1 MQQAIDITE
10 SDIEYAEK
18 ILLAEGQNFDD
29 ERRAFIK
36 NLEVI
41 DLQAV
46 PGSGKTTALLA
57 KLLILECKLPFTN
70 NSGILVL
77 SHTNVAID
85 EIKHKIKP
93 YCPKL
98 FSYPNFIG
106 TIQSF
111 VDEFLAIPYYTTICK
126 KKPVRIDNEL
136 YQEKVAK
143 ILELFYY
150 YKFGLSKND
159 LKKILH
165 IKNSNPNIFYDVR
178 LDIKDSNPIL
188 VNRLNGEKFS
198 VKKPIGKTK
207 PQNYQD
213 YTNQEKEKLYQWFF
227 SFKKNILKEG
237 ILHFDDAYFLAKAY
251 LFHFPKIK
259 EIIQQRFSYVFVD
272 EMQDMEIHQYDL
284 LEKLFYDDGN
294 STSIFQRIGDKN
306 QAIFNNIES
315 SEVNWIDR
323 KNNLTL
329 TNSHRLSS
337 KIANVVKSFALNNPN
352 NFDIIGLNKCD
363 IKPHIILFDDTSKE
377 KVIPK
382 FTELVKEFK
391 EEGRLIDFGKYPIKA
406 ICWNAKWKSE
416 TELRITNYFPTYKKD
431 NTKSKQDYDTLKSY
445 LLFYDRNSKTLK
457 SIKNNIINAFLKV
470 LRFEDIFDDNKRCF
484 TKYILFKTLKE
495 KYFDKYQEFNLKLY
509 HWSMFILKG
518 KLDEAYDEIKSYMN
532 DFIKIFDKTKNLT
545 ISSSL
550 FNQESQTLQVP
561 DNTEELKEN
570 NLYTEGDI
578 NIEVATV
585 HSVKGQTHCATLY
598 LESFYYS
605 DGGKSYESQRLADA
619 FLGNSITNR
628 GIRIQQSLKMTYVGF
643 SRPTNLLC
651 VAIHKDRFTQCLS
664 QINTEIWEI
673 KEID

>member
-10 SDIEYAEK
+10 SDIEYAKK

-29 ERRAFIK
+29 KRRAFIK

-57 KLLILECKLPFTN
+57 KLLILERKLPFAD

-77 SHTNVAID
+77 SHTNTAID
-85 EIKHKIKP
+85 EIKHKIKL

-98 FSYPNFIG
+98 FRYPNFIG

-126 KKPVRIDNEL
+126 KKPVRIDNEI
-136 YQEKVAK
+136 YEERVNH
-143 ILELFYY
+143 ILQNRWLPKYN
-150 YKFGLSKND
+150 LSLDD
-159 LKKILH
+159 LKKIQN
-165 IKNSNPNIFYDVR
+165 IKMANQDLFKNIR
-178 LDIKDSNPIL
+178 LDTNDVGEIILIKE
-188 VNRLNGEKFS
+188 LNDKEKLN
-198 VKKPIGKTK
+198 VKKPRGA
-207 PQNYQD
+207 D
-213 YTNQEKEKLYQWFF
+213 YSNEEKEKLYKWFL
-227 SFKKNILKEG
+227 SFKKNILKQG

-259 EIIQQRFSYVFVD
+259 EIIQKRFSYVFVD
-272 EMQDMEIHQYDL
+272 EMQDMETHQYDL

-315 SEVNWIDR
+315 NEVNWIDR
-323 KNNLTL
+323 GNNLVL

-352 NFDIIGLNKCD
+352 NFDIIGLNECD
-363 IKPHIILFDDTSKE
+363 IKPHIILFDDASKE
-377 KVIPK
+377 RVIPK
-382 FTELVKEFK
+382 FAELVKGFK
-391 EEGRLIDFGKYPIKA
+391 EEGRLIDYGKYPIKA
-406 ICWNAKWKSE
+406 ICWNAKWKSV

-431 NTKSKQDYDTLKSY
+431 NTKSKQDYDTLKDY
-445 LLFYDRNSKTLK
+445 LLFYDRNSQTLK

-470 LRFEDIFDDNKRCF
+470 LRFEDIFDDNKRYF

-495 KYFDKYQEFNLKLY
+495 KYLEEYQKFNLKLY

-518 KLDEAYDEIKSYMN
+518 KLDEAYNEIKSYMN
-532 DFIKIFDKTKNLT
+532 DFIKIFDKTKTLT
-545 ISSSL
+545 ISSSF

-561 DNTEELKEN
+561 DNTEQLKDN

-598 LESFYYS
+598 LESFFYK
-605 DGGKSYESQRLADA
+605 DGTKSYESERLKEA
-619 FLGNSITNR
+619 FLGNVIQSPTKR
-628 GIRIQQSLKMTYVGF
+628 VQQSLKMVYVGF
-643 SRPTNLLC
+643 SRPVNLLC
-651 VAIHKDRFTQCLS
+651 VAIHKDRFTQYLS
-664 QINTEIWEI
+664 QINREIWEI

>member
-18 ILLAEGQNFDD
+18 KLFSEGQNFDD

-57 KLLILECKLPFTN
+57 KLLILERKLPFTN

-85 EIKHKIKP
+85 EIKHKIKQ

-111 VDEFLAIPYYTTICK
+111 VDEFLAIPYYTTIYK
-126 KKPVRIDNEL
+126 KKPVRIDNEI
-136 YQEKVAK
+136 YEERVNH
-143 ILELFYY
+143 ILQNRWLPKYN
-150 YKFGLSKND
+150 LSLDN
-159 LKKILH
+159 LKKIQN
-165 IKNSNPNIFYDVR
+165 IKMANQDLFKNIR
-178 LDIKDSNPIL
+178 LDTNDVGEIILIKE
-188 VNRLNGEKFS
+188 LNDKEKLN
-198 VKKPIGKTK
+198 VKKPKGA
-207 PQNYQD
+207 D
-213 YTNQEKEKLYQWFF
+213 YSNEEKEKLYKWFL
-227 SFKKNILKEG
+227 SFKKNILKQG

-259 EIIQQRFSYVFVD
+259 EIIQKRFSYVFVD
-272 EMQDMEIHQYDL
+272 EVQDMEIHQYDL

-294 STSIFQRIGDKN
+294 STSKFQRIGDKN

-323 KNNLTL
+323 GNNLVL

-352 NFDIIGLNKCD
+352 NFDIIGLNECD
-363 IKPHIILFDDTSKE
+363 IKPHIILFDDASKE
-377 KVIPK
+377 RVIPK
-382 FTELVKEFK
+382 FAELVKGFK
-391 EEGRLIDFGKYPIKA
+391 EEGRLIDYGKYPIKA
-406 ICWNAKWKSE
+406 ICWNAKWKSV

-431 NTKSKQDYDTLKSY
+431 NTKSKQDYDTLKDY
-445 LLFYDRNSKTLK
+445 LLFYDRNSQTLK

-470 LRFEDIFDDNKRCF
+470 LRFEDIFDDNKRYF

-495 KYFDKYQEFNLKLY
+495 KYLEEYQKFNLKLY

-518 KLDEAYDEIKSYMN
+518 KLDEAYNEIKSYMN
-532 DFIKIFDKTKNLT
+532 DFIKIFDETKNLA
-545 ISSSL
+545 ISLSFL
-550 FNQESQTLQVP
+550 NQESQTLQVP
-561 DNTEELKEN
+561 DNTEQLKDN

-605 DGGKSYESQRLADA
+605 DGGKSYESERLADA

-628 GIRIQQSLKMTYVGF
+628 RIRIKQSLKMTYVGF

-651 VAIHKDRFTQCLS
+651 IAIHKDRFDRYLS
-664 QINTEIWEI
+664 EINKDIWEI
-673 KEID
+673 KEIT

>member
-1 MQQAIDITE
+1 MHQAIDITE
-10 SDIEYAEK
+10 NDIEYAEK
-18 ILLAEGQNFDD
+18 ILLAEGQHFDD
-29 ERRAFIK
+29 ERRAFIE

-57 KLLILECKLPFTN
+57 KLLILERKLPFVD

-85 EIKHKIKP
+85 EIKHKIELF
-93 YCPKL
+93 CPKL
-98 FSYPNFIG
+98 FRYPNFIG

-126 KKPVRIDNEL
+126 KKPVRIDNEI
-136 YQEKVAK
+136 YQERVTK
-143 ILELFYY
+143 ILEHPYNYRF
-150 YKFGLSKND
+150 KLSENYFA
-159 LKKILH
+159 KILH

-178 LDIKDSNPIL
+178 FDIKDSNSIL
-188 VNRLNGEKFS
+188 VNRLNGEEFS

-213 YTNQEKEKLYQWFF
+213 YTNEEKEKLYEWFL
-227 SFKKNILKEG
+227 SFKKNILKQG

-251 LFHFPKIK
+251 LFHSPKIK
-259 EIIQQRFSYVFVD
+259 EIIQKRFSYVFVD
-272 EMQDMEIHQYDL
+272 EMQDMETHQYDL

-315 SEVNWIDR
+315 NEVNWIDR
-323 KNNLTL
+323 RNNLVL

-352 NFDIIGLNKCD
+352 NFDIIGLNECD

-377 KVIPK
+377 KVISK
-382 FTELVKEFK
+382 FAELVKEFK
-391 EEGRLIDFGKYPIKA
+391 EEGRLIDYGKYPIKA
-406 ICWNAKWKSE
+406 ICWNAKWKSV

-431 NTKSKQDYDTLKSY
+431 NTKSKQDYDTLKDY

-470 LRFEDIFDDNKRCF
+470 LRFENILDDNERYF

-495 KYFDKYQEFNLKLY
+495 KCLEEYQKFNLKLY

-518 KLDEAYDEIKSYMN
+518 KLDEAYNEIKSYMN
-532 DFIKIFDKTKNLT
+532 DFIKIFDETKNLT

-550 FNQESQTLQVP
+550 FNQESQTQVP
-561 DNTEELKEN
+561 DNTEQLKDN

-585 HSVKGQTHCATLY
+585 HSVTGQTHCATLY
-598 LESFYYS
+598 LESFFYK
-605 DGGKSYESQRLADA
+605 DGTKSYESERLKNA
-619 FLGNSITNR
+619 FLGNAIQSPAKR
-628 GIRIQQSLKMTYVGF
+628 VQQSLKMVYVGF

-651 VAIHKDRFTQCLS
+651 VAIHKDRFTQYLS
-664 QINTEIWEI
+664 QINKDIWEI
-673 KEID
+673 VDCG

>member
-57 KLLILECKLPFTN
+57 KLLILERKLPFAD

-77 SHTNVAID
+77 SHTNTAID
-85 EIKHKIKP
+85 EIKHKIKL

-98 FSYPNFIG
+98 FRYPNFIG

-111 VDEFLAIPYYTTICK
+111 VDEFLAIPYYTTIFK

-136 YQEKVAK
+136 YQERVAK

-150 YKFGLSKND
+150 YNFGLSKND
-159 LKKILH
+159 FKKICH
-165 IKNSNPNIFYDVR
+165 IKKNNSDIFYNIR
-178 LDIKDSNPIL
+178 LDIKDNKPIL
-188 VNRLNGEKFS
+188 VNRLNGEEFS

-207 PQNYQD
+207 LQNYQD
-213 YTNQEKEKLYQWFF
+213 YTNEEKEKLYQWFL
-227 SFKKNILKEG
+227 SFKQNILKQG

-259 EIIQQRFSYVFVD
+259 EIIQKRFSYVFVD
-272 EMQDMEIHQYDL
+272 EMQDMETHQYDL
-284 LEKLFYDDGN
+284 LEKLFYDEGN

-315 SEVNWIDR
+315 NEVNWIDR
-323 KNNLTL
+323 GNNLVL

-352 NFDIIGLNKCD
+352 NFDIIGLNECD

-382 FTELVKEFK
+382 FAELVKEFK
-391 EEGRLIDFGKYPIKA
+391 EEGRLIDYGKYPIKA
-406 ICWNAKWKSE
+406 ICWNTKMENDIKI
-416 TELRITNYFPTYKKD
+416 RMGHYFPNFQKD
-431 NTKSKQDYDTLKSY
+431 IDKPKQDYTCLKDY
-445 LLFYDRNSKTLK
+445 LLYYDKGNKT
-457 SIKNNIINAFLKV
+457 IKQIQDNILNAFLKI
-470 LRFEDIFDDNKRCF
+470 LRLENILNEGRCF
-484 TKYILFKTLKE
+484 TKLQLLNYIKDQDFELFQSFRK
-495 KYFDKYQEFNLKLY
+495 QLY
-509 HWSMFILKG
+509 LWSMDIIKG
-518 KLDEAYDEIKSYMN
+518 KIDKVFEEVKIHMN
-532 DFIKIFDKTKNLT
+532 TFVNIFDKRNTLQK
-545 ISSSL
+545 SSDFL
-550 FNQESQTLQVP
+550 NQEDISLQVIE
-561 DNTEELKEN
+561 NTQNNIYLEE
-570 NLYTEGDI
+570 DF
-578 NIEVATV
+578 NIEIVTV

-598 LESFYYS
+598 LESFYYN

-619 FLGNSITNR
+619 FLGNYITNR

-651 VAIHKDRFTQCLS
+651 VAIHKDRFYQYLS
-664 QINTEIWEI
+664 KINKDIWEI
-673 KEID
+673 VDCG

>member
-1 MQQAIDITE
+1 MHQAIDITE
-10 SDIEYAEK
+10 NDIEYAEK
-18 ILLAEGQNFDD
+18 ILLAEGQHFDD
-29 ERRAFIK
+29 ERRAFIE

-57 KLLILECKLPFTN
+57 KLLILERKLPFVD

-85 EIKHKIKP
+85 EIKHKIELF
-93 YCPKL
+93 CPKL
-98 FSYPNFIG
+98 FRYPNFIG

-126 KKPVRIDNEL
+126 KKPVRIDNEI
-136 YQEKVAK
+136 YEERVNH
-143 ILELFYY
+143 ILQNRWLPKYN
-150 YKFGLSKND
+150 LSLDD
-159 LKKILH
+159 LKKIQN
-165 IKNSNPNIFYDVR
+165 IKMANQDLFKNIR
-178 LDIKDSNPIL
+178 LDTNDVEEIILIKE
-188 VNRLNGEKFS
+188 LNDKEKLN
-198 VKKPIGKTK
+198 VKKPKGA
-207 PQNYQD
+207 D
-213 YTNQEKEKLYQWFF
+213 YSNEEKEKLYEWYL
-227 SFKKNILKEG
+227 SFKKNILKQG

-259 EIIQQRFSYVFVD
+259 EIIQKRFSYVFVD
-272 EMQDMEIHQYDL
+272 EMQDMETHQYDL

-315 SEVNWIDR
+315 NEVNWIDR
-323 KNNLTL
+323 GNNLVL

-352 NFDIIGLNKCD
+352 NFDIIGLNECD
-363 IKPHIILFDDTSKE
+363 IKPHIILFDDASKE
-377 KVIPK
+377 RVIPK
-382 FTELVKEFK
+382 FAELVKGFK
-391 EEGRLIDFGKYPIKA
+391 EEGRLIDYGKYPIKA
-406 ICWNAKWKSE
+406 ICWNAKWKSV

-431 NTKSKQDYDTLKSY
+431 NTKSKQDYDTLKDY
-445 LLFYDRNSKTLK
+445 LLFYDRNSQTLK

-470 LRFEDIFDDNKRCF
+470 LRFEDIFDDNKRYF

-495 KYFDKYQEFNLKLY
+495 KYLEEYQKFNLKLY

-518 KLDEAYDEIKSYMN
+518 KLDEAYNEIKSYMN
-532 DFIKIFDKTKNLT
+532 DFIKIFDKTKTLT
-545 ISSSL
+545 ISSSF

-561 DNTEELKEN
+561 DNTEQLKDN
-570 NLYTEGDI
+570 NLYTKGDI

-605 DGGKSYESQRLADA
+605 DGGKSYESERLADA

-628 GIRIQQSLKMTYVGF
+628 RIRIKQSLKMTYVGF

-651 VAIHKDRFTQCLS
+651 IAIHKDRFDRYLS
-664 QINTEIWEI
+664 EINKDIWEI
-673 KEID
+673 KEIN

>member
-10 SDIEYAEK
+10 NDIEYAEK
-18 ILLAEGQNFDD
+18 KLWAEGQHFDD

-57 KLLILECKLPFTN
+57 KLLILERKLPFVD

-85 EIKHKIKP
+85 EIKHKIELF
-93 YCPKL
+93 CPKL
-98 FSYPNFIG
+98 FRYPNFIG

-126 KKPVRIDNEL
+126 KKPVRIDNEI
-136 YQEKVAK
+136 YEERVNH
-143 ILELFYY
+143 ILQNRWLPKYN
-150 YKFGLSKND
+150 LSLDD
-159 LKKILH
+159 LKKIQN
-165 IKNSNPNIFYDVR
+165 IKMANQDLFKNIR
-178 LDIKDSNPIL
+178 LDTNDVGEIILIKE
-188 VNRLNGEKFS
+188 LNDKEKLN
-198 VKKPIGKTK
+198 VKKPKGA
-207 PQNYQD
+207 D
-213 YTNQEKEKLYQWFF
+213 YSNEEKEKLYKWFL
-227 SFKKNILKEG
+227 SFKKNILKQG

-259 EIIQQRFSYVFVD
+259 EIIQKRFSYVFVD
-272 EMQDMEIHQYDL
+272 EMQDMETHQYDL

-315 SEVNWIDR
+315 NEVNWIDR
-323 KNNLTL
+323 GNNLVL

-352 NFDIIGLNKCD
+352 NFDIIGLNECD
-363 IKPHIILFDDTSKE
+363 IKPHIILFDDASKE
-377 KVIPK
+377 RVIPK
-382 FTELVKEFK
+382 FAELVKGFK
-391 EEGRLIDFGKYPIKA
+391 EEGRLIDYGKYPIKA

-470 LRFEDIFDDNKRCF
+470 LRFENILDDNERYF

-495 KYFDKYQEFNLKLY
+495 KYFDKYQEFNLRLY
-509 HWSMFILKG
+509 HWSMLILKG
-518 KLDEAYDEIKSYMN
+518 KLDEAYNEIKSYMN
-532 DFIKIFDKTKNLT
+532 DFIKIFDETKNLT

-561 DNTEELKEN
+561 DNIEELKEN

-578 NIEVATV
+578 NIEVVTV

-598 LESFYYS
+598 LESFYYN

>member
-10 SDIEYAEK
+10 SDIEYAKK

-57 KLLILECKLPFTN
+57 KLLILERKLPFAD

-77 SHTNVAID
+77 SHTNTAID
-85 EIKHKIKP
+85 EIKHKIKL

-98 FSYPNFIG
+98 FRYPNFIG

-126 KKPVRIDNEL
+126 KKPVRIDNEI
-136 YQEKVAK
+136 YEERVNH
-143 ILELFYY
+143 ILQNRWLPKYN
-150 YKFGLSKND
+150 LSLDD
-159 LKKILH
+159 LKKIQN
-165 IKNSNPNIFYDVR
+165 IKMANQDLFKNIR
-178 LDIKDSNPIL
+178 LDTNDVGEIILIKE
-188 VNRLNGEKFS
+188 LNDKEKLN
-198 VKKPIGKTK
+198 VKKPKGA
-207 PQNYQD
+207 D
-213 YTNQEKEKLYQWFF
+213 YSNEEQEKLYKWFF
-227 SFKKNILKEG
+227 SFKKNILKQG

-259 EIIQQRFSYVFVD
+259 EIIQKRFSYVFVD
-272 EMQDMEIHQYDL
+272 EMQDMETHQYDL

-315 SEVNWIDR
+315 NEVNWIDR
-323 KNNLTL
+323 GNNLVL

-352 NFDIIGLNKCD
+352 NFDIIGLNECD
-363 IKPHIILFDDTSKE
+363 IKPHIILFDDASKE
-377 KVIPK
+377 RVIPK
-382 FTELVKEFK
+382 FAELVKGFK
-391 EEGRLIDFGKYPIKA
+391 EEGRLIDYGKYPIKA
-406 ICWNAKWKSE
+406 ICWNAKWKSV

-431 NTKSKQDYDTLKSY
+431 NTKSKQDYDTLKDY
-445 LLFYDRNSKTLK
+445 LLFYDRNSQTLK

-470 LRFEDIFDDNKRCF
+470 LRFEDIFDDNKRYF

-495 KYFDKYQEFNLKLY
+495 KYLEEYQKFNLKLY

-518 KLDEAYDEIKSYMN
+518 KLDEAYNEIKSYMN
-532 DFIKIFDKTKNLT
+532 DFIKIFDKTKTLT
-545 ISSSL
+545 ISSSF

-561 DNTEELKEN
+561 DNTEQLKDN
-570 NLYTEGDI
+570 NLYKEGDI

-598 LESFYYS
+598 LESFFYK
-605 DGGKSYESQRLADA
+605 DGTKSYESERLKEA
-619 FLGNSITNR
+619 FLGNV
-628 GIRIQQSLKMTYVGF
+628 IQSPTKRVKQSLKMVYVGF
-643 SRPTNLLC
+643 SRPVNLLC
-651 VAIHKDRFTQCLS
+651 VAIHKDRFTQYLS
-664 QINTEIWEI
+664 QINREIWEI

>member
-10 SDIEYAEK
+10 SDIEYAKK

-57 KLLILECKLPFTN
+57 KLLILERKLPFAD

-77 SHTNVAID
+77 SHTNTAID
-85 EIKHKIKP
+85 EIKHKIKL

-98 FSYPNFIG
+98 FRYPNFIG

-126 KKPVRIDNEL
+126 KKPVRIDNEI
-136 YQEKVAK
+136 YEERVNH
-143 ILELFYY
+143 ILQNRWLPKYN
-150 YKFGLSKND
+150 LSLDD
-159 LKKILH
+159 LKKIQN
-165 IKNSNPNIFYDVR
+165 IKMANQDLFKNIR
-178 LDIKDSNPIL
+178 LDTNDVGEIILIKE
-188 VNRLNGEKFS
+188 LNDKEKLN
-198 VKKPIGKTK
+198 VKKPKGA
-207 PQNYQD
+207 D
-213 YTNQEKEKLYQWFF
+213 YSNEEKEKLYKWFL
-227 SFKKNILKEG
+227 SFKKNILKQG

-259 EIIQQRFSYVFVD
+259 EIIQKRFSYVFVD
-272 EMQDMEIHQYDL
+272 EMQDMETHQYDL

-315 SEVNWIDR
+315 NEVNWIDR
-323 KNNLTL
+323 GNNLVL

-352 NFDIIGLNKCD
+352 NFDIIGLNECD
-363 IKPHIILFDDTSKE
+363 IKPHIILFDDASKE
-377 KVIPK
+377 RVIPK
-382 FTELVKEFK
+382 FAELVKGFK
-391 EEGRLIDFGKYPIKA
+391 EEGRLIDYGKYPIKA
-406 ICWNAKWKSE
+406 ICWNAKWKSV

-431 NTKSKQDYDTLKSY
+431 NTKSKQDYDTLKDY
-445 LLFYDRNSKTLK
+445 LLFYDRNSQTLK

-470 LRFEDIFDDNKRCF
+470 LRFEDIFDDNKRYF

-495 KYFDKYQEFNLKLY
+495 KYLEEYQKFNLKLY

-518 KLDEAYDEIKSYMN
+518 KLDEAYNEIKSYMN
-532 DFIKIFDKTKNLT
+532 DFIKIFDKTKTLT
-545 ISSSL
+545 ISSSF

-561 DNTEELKEN
+561 DNTEQLKDN
-570 NLYTEGDI
+570 NLYKEGDI

-598 LESFYYS
+598 LESFFYK
-605 DGGKSYESQRLADA
+605 DGTKSYESERLKEA
-619 FLGNSITNR
+619 FLGNVIQSPTKR
-628 GIRIQQSLKMTYVGF
+628 VQQSLKMVYVGF
-643 SRPTNLLC
+643 SRPVNLLC
-651 VAIHKDRFTQCLS
+651 VAIHKDRFTQYLS
-664 QINTEIWEI
+664 QINREIWEI

>member
-18 ILLAEGQNFDD
+18 KLFSEGQNFDD

-57 KLLILECKLPFTN
+57 KLLILERKLPFTN

-85 EIKHKIKP
+85 EIKHKIKQ

-111 VDEFLAIPYYTTICK
+111 VDEFLAIPYYTTIYK
-126 KKPVRIDNEL
+126 KKPVRIDNEI
-136 YQEKVAK
+136 YEERVNH
-143 ILELFYY
+143 ILQNRWLPKYN
-150 YKFGLSKND
+150 LSLDD
-159 LKKILH
+159 LKKIQN
-165 IKNSNPNIFYDVR
+165 IKMANQDLFKNIRFDTNDVGEII
-178 LDIKDSNPIL
+178 LIKE
-188 VNRLNGEKFS
+188 LNDKEKLN
-198 VKKPIGKTK
+198 VKKPKGA
-207 PQNYQD
+207 D
-213 YTNQEKEKLYQWFF
+213 YSNEEKEKLYQWFF
-227 SFKKNILKEG
+227 SFKQNILEGG
-237 ILHFDDAYFLAKAY
+237 ILHFDDAYFLANRY
-251 LFHFPKIK
+251 LQKYPQIK
-259 EIIQQRFSYVFVD
+259 NIIQQRFSYIFVD
-272 EMQDMEIHQYDL
+272 EVQDMEIHQYDL

-294 STSIFQRIGDKN
+294 STSKFQRIGDKN

-323 KNNLTL
+323 GNNLVL

-352 NFDIIGLNKCD
+352 NFDIIGLNECD
-363 IKPHIILFDDTSKE
+363 IKPHIILFDDASKE
-377 KVIPK
+377 RVIPK
-382 FTELVKEFK
+382 FAELVKGFK
-391 EEGRLIDFGKYPIKA
+391 EEGRLIDYGKYPIKA
-406 ICWNAKWKSE
+406 ICWNAKWKSV

-431 NTKSKQDYDTLKSY
+431 NTKSKQDYDTLKDY
-445 LLFYDRNSKTLK
+445 LLFYDRNSQTLK

-470 LRFEDIFDDNKRCF
+470 LRFEDIFDDNKRYF

-495 KYFDKYQEFNLKLY
+495 KYLEEYQKFNLKLY

-518 KLDEAYDEIKSYMN
+518 KLDEAYNEIKSYMN
-532 DFIKIFDKTKNLT
+532 DFIKIFDETKNLA
-545 ISSSL
+545 ISLSFL
-550 FNQESQTLQVP
+550 NQESQTLQVP
-561 DNTEELKEN
+561 DNTEQLKDN

-605 DGGKSYESQRLADA
+605 DGGKSYESERLADA

-628 GIRIQQSLKMTYVGF
+628 RIRIKQSLKMTYVGF

-651 VAIHKDRFTQCLS
+651 IAIHKDRFDRYLS
-664 QINTEIWEI
+664 EINKDIWEI
-673 KEID
+673 KEIT

>member
-10 SDIEYAEK
+10 NDIEYAEK
-18 ILLAEGQNFDD
+18 KLWAEGQHFDD

-57 KLLILECKLPFTN
+57 KLLILERKLPFVD

-85 EIKHKIKP
+85 EIKHKIELF
-93 YCPKL
+93 CPKL
-98 FSYPNFIG
+98 FRYPNFIG

-111 VDEFLAIPYYTTICK
+111 VDEFLAIPYYTTIYK
-126 KKPVRIDNEL
+126 KKPVRIDNEI
-136 YQEKVAK
+136 YEERVNH
-143 ILELFYY
+143 ILQNRWLPKYN
-150 YKFGLSKND
+150 LSLDD
-159 LKKILH
+159 LKKIQN
-165 IKNSNPNIFYDVR
+165 IKMANQDLFKNIR
-178 LDIKDSNPIL
+178 LDTNDVGEIILIKE
-188 VNRLNGEKFS
+188 LNDKEKLN
-198 VKKPIGKTK
+198 VKKPKGA
-207 PQNYQD
+207 D
-213 YTNQEKEKLYQWFF
+213 YSNEEKEKLYEWFL
-227 SFKKNILKEG
+227 SFKKNILKQG

-259 EIIQQRFSYVFVD
+259 EIIQKRFSYVFVD
-272 EMQDMEIHQYDL
+272 EMQDMETHQYDL

-315 SEVNWIDR
+315 NEVNWIDR
-323 KNNLTL
+323 GNNLVL

-352 NFDIIGLNKCD
+352 NFDIIGLNECD
-363 IKPHIILFDDTSKE
+363 IKPHIILFDDASKE
-377 KVIPK
+377 RVIPK
-382 FTELVKEFK
+382 FAELVKGFK
-391 EEGRLIDFGKYPIKA
+391 EEGRLIDYGKYPIKA
-406 ICWNAKWKSE
+406 ICWNAKWKSV

-431 NTKSKQDYDTLKSY
+431 NTKSKQDYDTLKDY
-445 LLFYDRNSKTLK
+445 LLFYDRNSQTLK

-470 LRFEDIFDDNKRCF
+470 LRFEDIFDDNKRYF

-495 KYFDKYQEFNLKLY
+495 KYLEEYQKFNLKLY

-518 KLDEAYDEIKSYMN
+518 KLDEAYNEIKSYMN
-532 DFIKIFDKTKNLT
+532 DFIKIFDKTKTLT
-545 ISSSL
+545 ISSSF

-561 DNTEELKEN
+561 DNTEQLKDN

-598 LESFYYS
+598 LESFFYK
-605 DGGKSYESQRLADA
+605 DGTKSYESERLKEA
-619 FLGNSITNR
+619 FLGNVIQSPTKR
-628 GIRIQQSLKMTYVGF
+628 VQQSLKMVYVGF
-643 SRPTNLLC
+643 SRPVNLLC
-651 VAIHKDRFTQCLS
+651 VAIHKDRFTQYLS
-664 QINTEIWEI
+664 QINREIWEI

>member
-10 SDIEYAEK
+10 NDIEYAEK
-18 ILLAEGQNFDD
+18 ILLAEGQHFDD
-29 ERRAFIK
+29 ERRAFIE

-57 KLLILECKLPFTN
+57 KLLILERKLPFVD

-85 EIKHKIKP
+85 EIKHKIEL

-98 FSYPNFIG
+98 FRYPNFIG

-126 KKPVRIDNEL
+126 KKPVRIDNEI
-136 YQEKVAK
+136 YEERVNH
-143 ILELFYY
+143 ILQNRWLPKYN
-150 YKFGLSKND
+150 LSLDD
-159 LKKILH
+159 LKKIQN
-165 IKNSNPNIFYDVR
+165 IKMANQDLFKNIR
-178 LDIKDSNPIL
+178 LDTNDVGEIILIKE
-188 VNRLNGEKFS
+188 LNDKEKLN
-198 VKKPIGKTK
+198 VKKPKGA
-207 PQNYQD
+207 D
-213 YTNQEKEKLYQWFF
+213 YSNEEKEKLYKWFL
-227 SFKKNILKEG
+227 SFKKNILKQG

-259 EIIQQRFSYVFVD
+259 EIIQKRFSYVFVD

-284 LEKLFYDDGN
+284 LEKLFYNEGN

-315 SEVNWIDR
+315 NEVNWIDR
-323 KNNLTL
+323 GNNLVL

-352 NFDIIGLNKCD
+352 NFDIIGLNECD

-382 FTELVKEFK
+382 FMELVKEFK
-391 EEGRLIDFGKYPIKA
+391 EEGRLIDYGKYPIKA

-470 LRFEDIFDDNKRCF
+470 LRFENILDDNERYF

-509 HWSMFILKG
+509 HWSMLILKG
-518 KLDEAYDEIKSYMN
+518 KLDEAYNEIKSYMN
-532 DFIKIFDKTKNLT
+532 DFIKIFDETKNLT

-550 FNQESQTLQVP
+550 FNQESQTQVP
-561 DNTEELKEN
+561 DNTEQLKDN

-598 LESFYYS
+598 LESFYYN

-628 GIRIQQSLKMTYVGF
+628 GIRIKQSLKMTYVGF

-664 QINTEIWEI
+664 QINREIWEI
-673 KEID
+673 KKID

>member
-10 SDIEYAEK
+10 NDIEYAEK
-18 ILLAEGQNFDD
+18 KLWAEGQHFDD

-57 KLLILECKLPFTN
+57 KLLILERKLPFVD

-85 EIKHKIKP
+85 EIKHKIELF
-93 YCPKL
+93 CPKL
-98 FSYPNFIG
+98 FRYPNFIG

-111 VDEFLAIPYYTTICK
+111 VDEFLAIPYYTTIYK
-126 KKPVRIDNEL
+126 KKPVRIDNEI
-136 YQEKVAK
+136 YEERVNH
-143 ILELFYY
+143 ILQNRWLPKYN
-150 YKFGLSKND
+150 LSLDD
-159 LKKILH
+159 LKKIQN
-165 IKNSNPNIFYDVR
+165 IKMANQDLFKNIR
-178 LDIKDSNPIL
+178 LDTNDVGEIILIKE
-188 VNRLNGEKFS
+188 LNDKEKLN
-198 VKKPIGKTK
+198 VKKPKGA
-207 PQNYQD
+207 D
-213 YTNQEKEKLYQWFF
+213 YSNEEKEKLYEWFL
-227 SFKKNILKEG
+227 SFKKNILKQG

-259 EIIQQRFSYVFVD
+259 EIIQKRFSYVFVD
-272 EMQDMEIHQYDL
+272 EMQDMETHQYDL

-315 SEVNWIDR
+315 NEVNWIDR
-323 KNNLTL
+323 ENNLTL

-337 KIANVVKSFALNNPN
+337 KIANVVKSFAINNPN

-377 KVIPK
+377 RVISK
-382 FTELVKEFK
+382 FAELVKGFK
-391 EEGRLIDFGKYPIKA
+391 EEDRLIDYGKYPIKA

-470 LRFEDIFDDNKRCF
+470 LRFENILDDNERYF

-495 KYFDKYQEFNLKLY
+495 KYFDKYQEFNLRLY
-509 HWSMFILKG
+509 HWSMLILKG
-518 KLDEAYDEIKSYMN
+518 KLDEAYNEIKSYMN
-532 DFIKIFDKTKNLT
+532 DFIKIFDETKNLT

-550 FNQESQTLQVP
+550 FNQESQTQVP
-561 DNTEELKEN
+561 DNTEQLKDN

-598 LESFYYS
+598 LESFYYN

>member
-10 SDIEYAEK
+10 NDIEYAQK
-18 ILLAEGQNFDD
+18 ILLAERQQFDD
-29 ERRAFIK
+29 ERTTFIK

-57 KLLILECKLPFTN
+57 KLLILERKLPFAD

-77 SHTNVAID
+77 SHTNIAID
-85 EIKHKIKP
+85 EIKHKIKL

-98 FSYPNFIG
+98 FRYPNFIG

-126 KKPVRIDNEL
+126 KKPVRIDNEI
-136 YQEKVAK
+136 YEERVNH
-143 ILELFYY
+143 ILQNRWLPKYN
-150 YKFGLSKND
+150 LSLDD
-159 LKKILH
+159 LKKIQN
-165 IKNSNPNIFYDVR
+165 IKMANQDLFKNIR
-178 LDIKDSNPIL
+178 LDTNDVGEIILIKE
-188 VNRLNGEKFS
+188 LNDKEKLN
-198 VKKPIGKTK
+198 VKKPKGA
-207 PQNYQD
+207 D
-213 YTNQEKEKLYQWFF
+213 YSNEEKEKLYEWFL
-227 SFKKNILKEG
+227 SFKKNILKQG

-259 EIIQQRFSYVFVD
+259 EIIQKRFSYVFVD
-272 EMQDMEIHQYDL
+272 EMQDMETHQYDL

-315 SEVNWIDR
+315 NEVNWIDR
-323 KNNLTL
+323 RNNLVL

-352 NFDIIGLNKCD
+352 NFDIIGLNGCD
-363 IKPHIILFDDTSKE
+363 IKPHIILFDDASKE
-377 KVIPK
+377 RVIPK
-382 FTELVKEFK
+382 FAELVKGFK
-391 EEGRLIDFGKYPIKA
+391 EEGRLIDHGKYPIKA
-406 ICWNAKWKSE
+406 ICWNAQWKSE

-431 NTKSKQDYDTLKSY
+431 NTKSKQDYDTLKDY
-445 LLFYDRNSKTLK
+445 LLFYDRNSQTLK

-470 LRFEDIFDDNKRCF
+470 LRFEDIFDDNKRYF

-509 HWSMFILKG
+509 HWSMLILKG

-532 DFIKIFDKTKNLT
+532 DFIKIFDETKNLT

-550 FNQESQTLQVP
+550 FNQESQTQVP
-561 DNTEELKEN
+561 DNTEQLKDN

-598 LESFYYS
+598 LESFFYK
-605 DGGKSYESQRLADA
+605 DGTKSYESERLKNA
-619 FLGNSITNR
+619 FLGNAIQSPAKR
-628 GIRIQQSLKMTYVGF
+628 VQQSLKMVYVGF

-651 VAIHKDRFTQCLS
+651 VAIHKDRFTQYLS
-664 QINTEIWEI
+664 QINKDIWEI
-673 KEID
+673 VDCG

>member
-57 KLLILECKLPFTN
+57 KLLILERKLPFTN

-111 VDEFLAIPYYTTICK
+111 VDEFLAIPYYTTIYK
-126 KKPVRIDNEL
+126 KKPVRIDNEI
-136 YQEKVAK
+136 YEERVNH
-143 ILELFYY
+143 ILQNRWLPKYN
-150 YKFGLSKND
+150 LSLDD
-159 LKKILH
+159 LKKIQN
-165 IKNSNPNIFYDVR
+165 IKMANQDLFKNIRFDTNDVGEII
-178 LDIKDSNPIL
+178 LIKE
-188 VNRLNGEKFS
+188 LNDKEKLN
-198 VKKPIGKTK
+198 VKKPKGA
-207 PQNYQD
+207 D
-213 YTNQEKEKLYQWFF
+213 YSNEEKEKLYQWFF
-227 SFKKNILKEG
+227 SFKQNILEGG
-237 ILHFDDAYFLAKAY
+237 ILHFDDAYFLANRY
-251 LFHFPKIK
+251 LQKYPQIK
-259 EIIQQRFSYVFVD
+259 NIIQQRFSYIFVD
-272 EMQDMEIHQYDL
+272 EVQDMEIHQYDL

-294 STSIFQRIGDKN
+294 STSKFQRIGDKN

-323 KNNLTL
+323 GNNLVL

-352 NFDIIGLNKCD
+352 NFDIIGLNECD
-363 IKPHIILFDDTSKE
+363 IKPHIILFDDASKE
-377 KVIPK
+377 RVIPK
-382 FTELVKEFK
+382 FAELVKGFK
-391 EEGRLIDFGKYPIKA
+391 EEGRLIDYGKYPIKA
-406 ICWNAKWKSE
+406 ICWNAKWKSV

-431 NTKSKQDYDTLKSY
+431 NTKSKQDYDTLKDY
-445 LLFYDRNSKTLK
+445 LLFYDRNSQTLK

-470 LRFEDIFDDNKRCF
+470 LRFEDIFDDNKRYF

-495 KYFDKYQEFNLKLY
+495 KYLEEYQKFNLKLY

-518 KLDEAYDEIKSYMN
+518 KLDEAYNEIKSYMN
-532 DFIKIFDKTKNLT
+532 DFIKIFDETKNLA
-545 ISSSL
+545 ISLSFL
-550 FNQESQTLQVP
+550 NQESQTLQVP
-561 DNTEELKEN
+561 DNTEQLKDN

-605 DGGKSYESQRLADA
+605 DGGKSYESERLADA

-628 GIRIQQSLKMTYVGF
+628 RIRIKQSLKMTYVGF

-651 VAIHKDRFTQCLS
+651 IAIHKDRFDRYLS
-664 QINTEIWEI
+664 EINKDIWEI
-673 KEID
+673 KEIT

>member
-1 MQQAIDITE
+1 MQQVIDITE

-57 KLLILECKLPFTN
+57 KLLILERKLPFAN

-126 KKPVRIDNEL
+126 KKPVRIDNEIYEERVNHIL
-136 YQEKVAK
+136 QNRWLPKYNLSLDDLRK
-143 ILELFYY
+143 IQNIKMANQDLF
-150 YKFGLSKND
+150 KS
-159 LKKILH
+159 I
-165 IKNSNPNIFYDVR
+165 R
-178 LDIKDSNPIL
+178 LDTNDVGKIILIKE
-188 VNRLNGEKFS
+188 LNDKEKLN
-198 VKKPIGKTK
+198 VKKPKGA
-207 PQNYQD
+207 D
-213 YTNQEKEKLYQWFF
+213 YSNEEKEKLYEWFL
-227 SFKKNILKEG
+227 SFKKNILKQG

-259 EIIQQRFSYVFVD
+259 EIIQKRFSYVFVD
-272 EMQDMEIHQYDL
+272 EMQDMETHQYDL

-315 SEVNWIDR
+315 KEVNWIDR
-323 KNNLTL
+323 ENNLTL

-391 EEGRLIDFGKYPIKA
+391 EEGRLIDYGKYPIKA

-509 HWSMFILKG
+509 HWSMLILKG

-561 DNTEELKEN
+561 DNIEQLEDY

-578 NIEVATV
+578 NIEIATV

-598 LESFYYS
+598 LESYF
-605 DGGKSYESQRLADA
+605 DKSYESKRLKEV
-619 FLGNSITNR
+619 FLGNA
-628 GIRIQQSLKMTYVGF
+628 IQSPTERVKQSLKMVYVGF

-651 VAIHKDRFTQCLS
+651 VAIHKDRFYQYLS
-664 QINTEIWEI
+664 KINKDIWEI
-673 KEID
+673 VDCG

>member
-10 SDIEYAEK
+10 NDIEYAEK
-18 ILLAEGQNFDD
+18 ILLADGQNFDD
-29 ERRAFIK
+29 ERRTFIK

-57 KLLILECKLPFTN
+57 KLLILERKLPFVD

-85 EIKHKIKP
+85 EIRHKIELF
-93 YCPKL
+93 CPKL
-98 FSYPNFIG
+98 FRYPNFIG

-126 KKPVRIDNEL
+126 KKPVRIDNEI
-136 YQEKVAK
+136 YEERVNH
-143 ILELFYY
+143 ILQNRRLPKYN
-150 YKFGLSKND
+150 LLPDD
-159 LKKILH
+159 LKKIQN
-165 IKNSNPNIFYDVR
+165 IKMANQDLFKNIR
-178 LDIKDSNPIL
+178 LDTNDVGEIILIKE
-188 VNRLNGEKFS
+188 LNDKEKLN
-198 VKKPIGKTK
+198 VKKTK
-207 PQNYQD
+207 GED
-213 YTNQEKEKLYQWFF
+213 YSNEEKEKLYQWFF
-227 SFKKNILKEG
+227 SFKQNILKEG

-259 EIIQQRFSYVFVD
+259 EIIQKRFSYVFVD
-272 EMQDMEIHQYDL
+272 EMQDMETHQYYL
-284 LEKLFYDDGN
+284 LEKLFYDGGN

-315 SEVNWIDR
+315 AVNWIDR
-323 KNNLTL
+323 GNNLTL

-337 KIANVVKSFALNNPN
+337 KIADIVKSFALNNSN
-352 NFDIIGLNKCD
+352 DFDIIGLNECD
-363 IKPHIILFDDTSKE
+363 IKPHIILFNDASKE
-377 KVIPK
+377 RVIPK
-382 FTELVKEFK
+382 FAELVKGFK
-391 EEGRLIDFGKYPIKA
+391 EEGRLIDYGKYPIKV
-406 ICWNAKWKSE
+406 ICWNAKWKSV

-431 NTKSKQDYDTLKSY
+431 NIKSKQDYDTLKDY
-445 LLFYDRNSKTLK
+445 LLFYDRNSQTLK

-470 LRFEDIFDDNKRCF
+470 LRFEDIFDDNKRYF

-495 KYFDKYQEFNLKLY
+495 KYLEEYQKFNLKLY

-518 KLDEAYDEIKSYMN
+518 KLDEAYNEIKSYMN
-532 DFIKIFDKTKNLT
+532 DFIKIFDKTKTLT
-545 ISSSL
+545 ISSSF

-561 DNTEELKEN
+561 DNTEQLKDN
-570 NLYTEGDI
+570 NLYIEGDI

-598 LESFYYS
+598 LESFYYN

-619 FLGNSITNR
+619 FLGNYITNR

-664 QINTEIWEI
+664 QINKDIWEI
-673 KEID
+673 VDCG

>member
-10 SDIEYAEK
+10 NDIEYAEK
-18 ILLAEGQNFDD
+18 ILLADGQNFDD
-29 ERRAFIK
+29 ERRTFIK

-57 KLLILECKLPFTN
+57 KLLILERKLPFVD

-85 EIKHKIKP
+85 EIRHKIELF
-93 YCPKL
+93 CPKL
-98 FSYPNFIG
+98 FRYPNFIG

-126 KKPVRIDNEL
+126 KKPVRIDNEI
-136 YQEKVAK
+136 YEERVNH
-143 ILELFYY
+143 ILQNRRLPKYN
-150 YKFGLSKND
+150 LLPDD
-159 LKKILH
+159 LKKIQN
-165 IKNSNPNIFYDVR
+165 IKMANQDLFKNIR
-178 LDIKDSNPIL
+178 LDTNDVGEIILIKE
-188 VNRLNGEKFS
+188 LNDKEKLN
-198 VKKPIGKTK
+198 VKKPKGE
-207 PQNYQD
+207 D
-213 YTNQEKEKLYQWFF
+213 YSNEEKEKLYQWFF
-227 SFKKNILKEG
+227 SFKQNILKEG

-259 EIIQQRFSYVFVD
+259 EIIQKRFSYVFVD
-272 EMQDMEIHQYDL
+272 EMQDMETHQYYL
-284 LEKLFYDDGN
+284 LEKLFYDGGN

-315 SEVNWIDR
+315 AVNWIDR
-323 KNNLTL
+323 GNNLTL

-337 KIANVVKSFALNNPN
+337 KIADIVKSFALNNSN
-352 NFDIIGLNKCD
+352 DFDIIGLNECD
-363 IKPHIILFDDTSKE
+363 IKPHIILFNDASKE
-377 KVIPK
+377 RVIPK
-382 FTELVKEFK
+382 FAELVKGFK
-391 EEGRLIDFGKYPIKA
+391 EEGRLIDYGKYPIKV
-406 ICWNAKWKSE
+406 ICWNAKWKSV

-431 NTKSKQDYDTLKSY
+431 NIKSKQDYDTLKDY
-445 LLFYDRNSKTLK
+445 LLFYDRNSQTLK

-470 LRFEDIFDDNKRCF
+470 LRFEDIFDDNKRYF

-495 KYFDKYQEFNLKLY
+495 KYLEEYQKFNLKLY

-518 KLDEAYDEIKSYMN
+518 KLDEAYNEIKSYMN
-532 DFIKIFDKTKNLT
+532 DFIKIFDKTKTLT
-545 ISSSL
+545 ISSSF

-561 DNTEELKEN
+561 DNTEQLKDN
-570 NLYTEGDI
+570 NLYIEGDI

-598 LESFYYS
+598 LESFYYN

-619 FLGNSITNR
+619 FLGNYITNR

-664 QINTEIWEI
+664 QINKDIWEI
-673 KEID
+673 VDCG

>member
-1 MQQAIDITE
+1 MQQVIDITE

-57 KLLILECKLPFTN
+57 KLLILERKLPFAN

-111 VDEFLAIPYYTTICK
+111 VDEFLALPYYTTICK
-126 KKPVRIDNEL
+126 KKPVRIDNEIYEERVNHIL
-136 YQEKVAK
+136 QNRWLPKYNLSLDDLRK
-143 ILELFYY
+143 IQNIKMANQDLF
-150 YKFGLSKND
+150 KS
-159 LKKILH
+159 I
-165 IKNSNPNIFYDVR
+165 R
-178 LDIKDSNPIL
+178 LDTNDVGKIILIKE
-188 VNRLNGEKFS
+188 LNDKEKLN
-198 VKKPIGKTK
+198 VKKPKGA
-207 PQNYQD
+207 D
-213 YTNQEKEKLYQWFF
+213 YSNEEKEKLYEWFL
-227 SFKKNILKEG
+227 SFKKNILKQG

-259 EIIQQRFSYVFVD
+259 EIIQKRFSYVFVD
-272 EMQDMEIHQYDL
+272 EMQDMETHQYDL
-284 LEKLFYDDGN
+284 LEKLFYNDGN

-315 SEVNWIDR
+315 NEVNWIDR
-323 KNNLTL
+323 GNNLVL

-382 FTELVKEFK
+382 FVELVKEFK
-391 EEGRLIDFGKYPIKA
+391 EEDRLIDYGKYPIKA

-431 NTKSKQDYDTLKSY
+431 NTKSKQDYDTLKDY

-470 LRFEDIFDDNKRCF
+470 LRFENILDDNERYF

-509 HWSMFILKG
+509 HWSMLILKG

-532 DFIKIFDKTKNLT
+532 DFVNIFDKTKNLT

-561 DNTEELKEN
+561 DNTEQLKDN

-578 NIEVATV
+578 NIEVTTV

-598 LESFYYS
+598 LESFFYK
-605 DGGKSYESQRLADA
+605 DGTKSYESERLKNA
-619 FLGNSITNR
+619 FLGNAIQSPAKR
-628 GIRIQQSLKMTYVGF
+628 VQQSLKMVYVGF

-651 VAIHKDRFTQCLS
+651 VAIHKDRFTQYLS
-664 QINTEIWEI
+664 QINKDIWEI
-673 KEID
+673 VDCG

>member
-10 SDIEYAEK
+10 RDIEYAKK

-57 KLLILECKLPFTN
+57 KLLILERKLPFAD

-77 SHTNVAID
+77 SHTNTAID
-85 EIKHKIKP
+85 EIKHKIKL

-98 FSYPNFIG
+98 FRYPNFIG

-126 KKPVRIDNEL
+126 KKPVRIDNEI
-136 YQEKVAK
+136 YEERVNH
-143 ILELFYY
+143 ILQNRWLPKYN
-150 YKFGLSKND
+150 LSLDD
-159 LKKILH
+159 LKKIQN
-165 IKNSNPNIFYDVR
+165 IKMANQDLFKNIR
-178 LDIKDSNPIL
+178 LDTNDVGEIILIKE
-188 VNRLNGEKFS
+188 LNDKEKLN
-198 VKKPIGKTK
+198 VKKPKGA
-207 PQNYQD
+207 D
-213 YTNQEKEKLYQWFF
+213 YSNEEKEKLYKWFL
-227 SFKKNILKEG
+227 SFKKNILKQG

-259 EIIQQRFSYVFVD
+259 EIIQKRFSYVFVD
-272 EMQDMEIHQYDL
+272 EMQDMETHQYDL

-315 SEVNWIDR
+315 NEVNWIDR
-323 KNNLTL
+323 GNNLVL

-352 NFDIIGLNKCD
+352 NFDIIGLNECD
-363 IKPHIILFDDTSKE
+363 IKPHIILFDDASKE
-377 KVIPK
+377 RVIPK
-382 FTELVKEFK
+382 FAELVKGFK
-391 EEGRLIDFGKYPIKA
+391 EEGRLIDYGKYPIKA
-406 ICWNAKWKSE
+406 ICWNAKWKSV

-431 NTKSKQDYDTLKSY
+431 NTKSKQDYDTLKDY
-445 LLFYDRNSKTLK
+445 LLFYDRNSQTLK

-470 LRFEDIFDDNKRCF
+470 LRFEDIFDDNKRYF

-495 KYFDKYQEFNLKLY
+495 KYLEEYQKFNLKLY

-518 KLDEAYDEIKSYMN
+518 KLDEAYNEIKSYMN
-532 DFIKIFDKTKNLT
+532 DFIKIFDKTKTLT
-545 ISSSL
+545 ISSSF

-561 DNTEELKEN
+561 DNTEQLKDN
-570 NLYTEGDI
+570 NLYKEGDI

-598 LESFYYS
+598 LESFFYK
-605 DGGKSYESQRLADA
+605 DGTKSYESERLKEA
-619 FLGNSITNR
+619 FLGNVIQSPTKR
-628 GIRIQQSLKMTYVGF
+628 VQQSLKMVYVGF
-643 SRPTNLLC
+643 SRPVNLLC
-651 VAIHKDRFTQCLS
+651 VAIHKDRFTQYLS
-664 QINTEIWEI
+664 QINREIWEI

>member
-10 SDIEYAEK
+10 NDIEYAEK
-18 ILLAEGQNFDD
+18 KLWAEGQHFDD

-57 KLLILECKLPFTN
+57 KLLILERKLPFVD

-85 EIKHKIKP
+85 EIKHKIELF
-93 YCPKL
+93 CPKL
-98 FSYPNFIG
+98 FRYPNFIG

-111 VDEFLAIPYYTTICK
+111 VDEFLAIPYYTTIYK
-126 KKPVRIDNEL
+126 KKPVRIDNEI
-136 YQEKVAK
+136 YEERVNH
-143 ILELFYY
+143 ILQNRWLPKYN
-150 YKFGLSKND
+150 LSLDD
-159 LKKILH
+159 LKKIQN
-165 IKNSNPNIFYDVR
+165 IKMANQDLFKNIR
-178 LDIKDSNPIL
+178 LDTNDVGEIILIKE
-188 VNRLNGEKFS
+188 LNDKEKLN
-198 VKKPIGKTK
+198 VKKPKGA
-207 PQNYQD
+207 D
-213 YTNQEKEKLYQWFF
+213 YSNEEKEKLYEWFL
-227 SFKKNILKEG
+227 SFKKNILKQG

-251 LFHFPKIK
+251 LFYFPKIK
-259 EIIQQRFSYVFVD
+259 EIIQKRFSYVFVD
-272 EMQDMEIHQYDL
+272 EMQDMETHQYDL

-315 SEVNWIDR
+315 NEVNWIDR
-323 KNNLTL
+323 ENNLTL

-337 KIANVVKSFALNNPN
+337 KIANVVKSFAINNPN

-377 KVIPK
+377 RVISK
-382 FTELVKEFK
+382 FAELVKGFK
-391 EEGRLIDFGKYPIKA
+391 EEDRLIDYGKYPIKA

-470 LRFEDIFDDNKRCF
+470 LRFENILDDNERYF

-495 KYFDKYQEFNLKLY
+495 KYFDKYQEFNLRLY
-509 HWSMFILKG
+509 HWSMLILKG
-518 KLDEAYDEIKSYMN
+518 KLDEAYNEIKSYMN
-532 DFIKIFDKTKNLT
+532 DFIKIFDETKNLT

-561 DNTEELKEN
+561 DNIEELKEN

-578 NIEVATV
+578 NIEVVTV

-598 LESFYYS
+598 LESFYYN

>member
-1 MQQAIDITE
+1 MQKVIDITE

-57 KLLILECKLPFTN
+57 KLLILERKLPFAN

-85 EIKHKIKP
+85 EIRHKIELF
-93 YCPKL
+93 CPKL
-98 FSYPNFIG
+98 FRYPNFIG

-126 KKPVRIDNEL
+126 KKPVRIDNEI
-136 YQEKVAK
+136 YEERVNH
-143 ILELFYY
+143 ILQNRWLPKYN
-150 YKFGLSKND
+150 LSLDD
-159 LKKILH
+159 LKKIQN
-165 IKNSNPNIFYDVR
+165 IKMANQDLFKNIR
-178 LDIKDSNPIL
+178 LDTNDVGEIILIKE
-188 VNRLNGEKFS
+188 LNDKEKLN
-198 VKKPIGKTK
+198 VKKTK
-207 PQNYQD
+207 GED
-213 YTNQEKEKLYQWFF
+213 YSNEEKEKLYQWFF
-227 SFKKNILKEG
+227 SFKQNILKEG

-259 EIIQQRFSYVFVD
+259 EIIQKRFSYVFVD
-272 EMQDMEIHQYDL
+272 EMQDMETHQYYL
-284 LEKLFYDDGN
+284 LEKLFYDGGN

-315 SEVNWIDR
+315 AVNWIDR
-323 KNNLTL
+323 GNNLTL

-337 KIANVVKSFALNNPN
+337 KIADIVKSFALNNSN
-352 NFDIIGLNKCD
+352 DFDIIGLNECD
-363 IKPHIILFDDTSKE
+363 IKPHIILFNDASKE
-377 KVIPK
+377 RVIPK
-382 FTELVKEFK
+382 FAELVKGFK
-391 EEGRLIDFGKYPIKA
+391 EEGRLIDYGKYPIKA
-406 ICWNAKWKSE
+406 ICWNAKWKSV

-431 NTKSKQDYDTLKSY
+431 NTKSKQDYDTLKDY
-445 LLFYDRNSKTLK
+445 LLFYDRNSQTLK

-470 LRFEDIFDDNKRCF
+470 LRFEDIFDDNKRYF

-495 KYFDKYQEFNLKLY
+495 KYLEEYQKFNLKLY

-518 KLDEAYDEIKSYMN
+518 KLDEAYNEIKSYMN
-532 DFIKIFDKTKNLT
+532 DFIKIFDKTKTLT
-545 ISSSL
+545 ISSSF

-561 DNTEELKEN
+561 DNTEQLKDN

-598 LESFYYS
+598 LESFYYN

-619 FLGNSITNR
+619 FLGNYITNR

-664 QINTEIWEI
+664 QINKDIWEI
-673 KEID
+673 VDCG

>member
-10 SDIEYAEK
+10 NDIEYAEK
-18 ILLAEGQNFDD
+18 KLWAEGQHFDD

-46 PGSGKTTALLA
+46 PGSGKTTVLLA
-57 KLLILECKLPFTN
+57 KLLILERKLPFVD

-85 EIKHKIKP
+85 EIKHKIELF
-93 YCPKL
+93 CPKL
-98 FSYPNFIG
+98 FRYPNFIG

-111 VDEFLAIPYYTTICK
+111 VDEFLAIPYYTTIYK
-126 KKPVRIDNEL
+126 KKPVRIDNEI
-136 YQEKVAK
+136 YEERVNH
-143 ILELFYY
+143 ILQNRWLPKYN
-150 YKFGLSKND
+150 LSLDD
-159 LKKILH
+159 LKKIQN
-165 IKNSNPNIFYDVR
+165 IKMANQDLFKNIR
-178 LDIKDSNPIL
+178 LDTNDVGEIILIKE
-188 VNRLNGEKFS
+188 LNDKEKLN
-198 VKKPIGKTK
+198 VKKPKGA
-207 PQNYQD
+207 D
-213 YTNQEKEKLYQWFF
+213 YSNEEKEKLYEWFL
-227 SFKKNILKEG
+227 SFKKNILKQG

-259 EIIQQRFSYVFVD
+259 EIIQKRFSYVFVD
-272 EMQDMEIHQYDL
+272 EMQDMETHQYDL

-323 KNNLTL
+323 ENNLTL

-377 KVIPK
+377 RVISK
-382 FTELVKEFK
+382 FAELVKGFK
-391 EEGRLIDFGKYPIKA
+391 EEDRLIDYGKYPIKA

-470 LRFEDIFDDNKRCF
+470 LRFENILDDNERYF

-495 KYFDKYQEFNLKLY
+495 KYFDKYQEFNLRLY
-509 HWSMFILKG
+509 HWSMLILKG
-518 KLDEAYDEIKSYMN
+518 KLDEAYNEIKSYMN
-532 DFIKIFDKTKNLT
+532 DFIKIFDETKNLT

-561 DNTEELKEN
+561 DNIEELKEN

-578 NIEVATV
+578 NIEVVTV

-598 LESFYYS
+598 LESFYYN

>member
-1 MQQAIDITE
+1 MQQVIDITE

-57 KLLILECKLPFTN
+57 KLLILERKLPFAN

-126 KKPVRIDNEL
+126 KKPVRIDNEIYEERVNHIL
-136 YQEKVAK
+136 QNRWLPKYNLSLDDLRK
-143 ILELFYY
+143 IQNIKMANQDLF
-150 YKFGLSKND
+150 KS
-159 LKKILH
+159 I
-165 IKNSNPNIFYDVR
+165 R
-178 LDIKDSNPIL
+178 LDTNDVGKIILIKE
-188 VNRLNGEKFS
+188 LNDKEKLN
-198 VKKPIGKTK
+198 VKKPKGA
-207 PQNYQD
+207 D
-213 YTNQEKEKLYQWFF
+213 YSNEEKEKLYEWFL
-227 SFKKNILKEG
+227 SFKKNILKQG

-259 EIIQQRFSYVFVD
+259 EIIQKRFSYVFVD
-272 EMQDMEIHQYDL
+272 EMQDMETHQYDL
-284 LEKLFYDDGN
+284 LEKLFYNDGN

-315 SEVNWIDR
+315 NEVNWIDR
-323 KNNLTL
+323 GNNLVL

-382 FTELVKEFK
+382 FVELVKEFK
-391 EEGRLIDFGKYPIKA
+391 EEDRLIDYGKYPIKA

-431 NTKSKQDYDTLKSY
+431 NTKSKQDYDTLKDY

-470 LRFEDIFDDNKRCF
+470 LRFENILDDNERYF

-509 HWSMFILKG
+509 HWSMLILKG

-532 DFIKIFDKTKNLT
+532 DFVNIFDKTKNLT

-561 DNTEELKEN
+561 DNTEQLKDN

-578 NIEVATV
+578 NIEVTTV

-598 LESFYYS
+598 LESFFYK
-605 DGGKSYESQRLADA
+605 DGTKSYESERLKNA
-619 FLGNSITNR
+619 FLGNAIQSPAKR
-628 GIRIQQSLKMTYVGF
+628 VQQSLKMVYVGF

-651 VAIHKDRFTQCLS
+651 VAIHKDRFTQYLS
-664 QINTEIWEI
+664 QINKDIWEI
-673 KEID
+673 VDCG

>member
-18 ILLAEGQNFDD
+18 ILLTEGQHFDD
-29 ERRAFIK
+29 ERRSFIK

-57 KLLILECKLPFTN
+57 KLLILERKLPFVD

-85 EIKHKIKP
+85 EIKHKIELF
-93 YCPKL
+93 CPKL
-98 FSYPNFIG
+98 FRYPNFIG

-126 KKPVRIDNEL
+126 KKPVRIDNEI
-136 YQEKVAK
+136 YQERVTK
-143 ILELFYY
+143 ILEHPYNYRF
-150 YKFGLSKND
+150 KLSENYFA
-159 LKKILH
+159 KILH

-178 LDIKDSNPIL
+178 FDIKDSNSIL
-188 VNRLNGEKFS
+188 VNRLNGEEFS

-213 YTNQEKEKLYQWFF
+213 YTNEEKEKLYEWFL
-227 SFKKNILKEG
+227 SFKKNILKQG

-259 EIIQQRFSYVFVD
+259 EIIQKRFSYVFVD
-272 EMQDMEIHQYDL
+272 EMQDMETHQYDL

-315 SEVNWIDR
+315 NEVNWIDR
-323 KNNLTL
+323 RNNLVL

-352 NFDIIGLNKCD
+352 NFDIIGLNGCD
-363 IKPHIILFDDTSKE
+363 IKPHIILFDDASKE

-382 FTELVKEFK
+382 FAELVKGFK
-391 EEGRLIDFGKYPIKA
+391 EEGRLIDHGKYPIKA
-406 ICWNAKWKSE
+406 ICW
-416 TELRITNYFPTYKKD
+416 KD
-431 NTKSKQDYDTLKSY
+431 Y
-445 LLFYDRNSKTLK
+445 LLFYDRNSQTLK

-470 LRFEDIFDDNKRCF
+470 LRFEDIFDDNKRYF

-509 HWSMFILKG
+509 HWSMLILKG

-532 DFIKIFDKTKNLT
+532 DFIKIFDETKNLT

-550 FNQESQTLQVP
+550 FNQESQTQVP
-561 DNTEELKEN
+561 DNTEQLKDN

-598 LESFYYS
+598 LESFFYK
-605 DGGKSYESQRLADA
+605 DGTKSYESERLKNA
-619 FLGNSITNR
+619 FLGNAIQSPAKR
-628 GIRIQQSLKMTYVGF
+628 VQQSLKMVYVGF

-651 VAIHKDRFTQCLS
+651 VAIHKDRFTQYLS
-664 QINTEIWEI
+664 QINKDIWEI
-673 KEID
+673 VDCG

>member
-1 MQQAIDITE
+1 MQQVIDITE

-57 KLLILECKLPFTN
+57 KLLILERKLPFAN

-126 KKPVRIDNEL
+126 KKPVRIDNEIYEERVNHIL
-136 YQEKVAK
+136 QNRWLPKYNLSLDDLRK
-143 ILELFYY
+143 IQNIKMANQDLF
-150 YKFGLSKND
+150 KS
-159 LKKILH
+159 I
-165 IKNSNPNIFYDVR
+165 R
-178 LDIKDSNPIL
+178 LDTNDVGKIILIKE
-188 VNRLNGEKFS
+188 LNDKEKLN
-198 VKKPIGKTK
+198 VKKPKGA
-207 PQNYQD
+207 D
-213 YTNQEKEKLYQWFF
+213 YSNEEKEKLYEWFL
-227 SFKKNILKEG
+227 SFKKNILKQG

-259 EIIQQRFSYVFVD
+259 EIIQKRFSYVFVD
-272 EMQDMEIHQYDL
+272 EMQDMETHQYDL

-315 SEVNWIDR
+315 NEVNWIDR
-323 KNNLTL
+323 RNNLVL

-352 NFDIIGLNKCD
+352 NFDIIGLNGCD
-363 IKPHIILFDDTSKE
+363 IKPHIILFDDASKE
-377 KVIPK
+377 RVIPK
-382 FTELVKEFK
+382 FAELVKGFK
-391 EEGRLIDFGKYPIKA
+391 EEGRLIDYGKYPIKA
-406 ICWNAKWKSE
+406 ICWNAKWKSV
-416 TELRITNYFPTYKKD
+416 TELRITNYFPSYKKD
-431 NTKSKQDYDTLKSY
+431 NTKSKQDYDTLKDY
-445 LLFYDRNSKTLK
+445 LLFYDRNSQTLK

-470 LRFEDIFDDNKRCF
+470 LRFEDIFDDNERYF

-495 KYFDKYQEFNLKLY
+495 KYLEEYQKFNLKLY

-518 KLDEAYDEIKSYMN
+518 KLDGAYNEIKSYMN
-532 DFIKIFDKTKNLT
+532 DFIKIFDKTKTLT
-545 ISSSL
+545 ISSSF

-561 DNTEELKEN
+561 DNTEQLKDN

-578 NIEVATV
+578 NIEVTTV

-598 LESFYYS
+598 LESFFYK
-605 DGGKSYESQRLADA
+605 DGTKSYESERLKNA
-619 FLGNSITNR
+619 FLGNAIQSPAKR
-628 GIRIQQSLKMTYVGF
+628 VQQSLKMVYVGF

-651 VAIHKDRFTQCLS
+651 VAIHKDRFTQYLS
-664 QINTEIWEI
+664 QINKDIWEI
-673 KEID
+673 VDCG